1 MNSKFDYDLLSA
13 MMTNA
18 NMGWWEAD
26 LKTESYICSEYI
38 SRLLGLDEDGTI
50 SFKDFNKRIL
60 KEEQRHTTTHSFDNI
75 RQTQE
80 TVYLLNT
87 VEGPTWIRSKICLQ
101 RTDENGNVKVY
112 GIAET
117 QDGPDMSSA
126 SQALQERNR
135 LLHNIYKYLPVGIEL
150 YNREGILID
159 MNDKE
164 QEMFH
169 LKQKEDLLG
178 INIFE
183 NPIFP
188 EEMKSKLRKH
198 ENADFTFRYDFSKI
212 GNYYKTQKKTGT
224 IDLVTKV
231 TSLYDDNHNLT
242 NYLLINADKTE
253 TTVAYNKIQEFESH
267 FELIGDYAK
276 VGYAN
281 YDLLNEQ
288 GYAQRSWYKN
298 LGEKTETPLSE
309 IIGTYN
315 HLHPDDRTIMLDF
328 LQNVKRGL
336 YTLENG
342 NFADEYHTFSCDWQ
356 PGKITWYVDGIK
368 YHETSDWFTAV
379 EGETEVAYPAPFDQ
393 PFYMILNLAVGGS
406 WVGYPDD
413 DADYINTQSYS
424 IDYVKV
430 YQKDSYN
437 EDVEKPVNEVIIR
450 DPDANG
456 NYVNNGDF
464 AKAEDLTDD
473 IDWKFLTALEGEGNA
488 VIKNKAIEIHIDKAG
503 TVDYSIQLVQPS
515 IPAEKGGEYTVTFDA
530 WADEARTMKVDVSAP
545 DRSYKRYL
553 NDTVVDLKTGKQTYT
568 YTYTMTDKP
577 DANAR
582 LEFNF
587 GATDSTATVYI
598 TNVSIKKTAHKEID
612 NSKKPLSDGNYIYN
626 GGFQEGKNRLG
637 DWTVTNN
644 CQAVVSVT
652 GLADGRRLMVKTDTK
667 NKADVILSQDGL
679 PLNVETEYAL
689 SFDAQADTDMQL
701 DVVIAGETFTAD
713 VTTDKQTFN
722 YVFKTP
728 EELTDA
734 FKTITYFL
742 GNKGTIYLDNVRVVE
757 NTLIKNG
764 SFKAG
769 FSGYEVYAE
778 GSTDVSY
785 VVDSQTED
793 YAADFTIKDTGAQDW
808 MIQLK
813 QNNISLEEGQWYRLS
828 LKAKSDM
835 NRKLMV
841 ALQRDGSSDD
851 DWTPYSGSKTVDLTD
866 EYQSIVVEFKMKNKS
881 DPRTILSISMGA
893 VGDVQIK
900 QQHRIC
906 IDDIILEKID
916 APKVDETESDVN
928 LIKNADFSEGDNG
941 LSNWEGGIMGDA
953 VGTQTVDK
961 GVITY
966 ELSDAG
972 TADWNVQLK
981 QMGLALENGKTYEAS
996 ITLKST
1002 EARTVL
1008 LNFMSNSYKWYG
1020 GETIVLPKNE
1030 EVVKTITFTMNEET
1044 DTDAGFFLSMGKIAD
1059 VDTPASTIT
1068 VSNISL
1074 KKLAE

>member
-336 YTLENG
+336 AHKLSREVRVLK
-342 NFADEYHTFSCDWQ
+342 E
-356 PGKITWYVDGIK
+356 DGSFMWTHVNII
-368 YHETSDWFTAV
+368 V
-379 EGETEVAYPAPFDQ
+379 ER
-393 PFYMILNLAVGGS
+393 YMPEQNI
-406 WVGYPDD
+406 
-413 DADYINTQSYS
+413 
-424 IDYVKV
+424 
-430 YQKDSYN
+430 
-437 EDVEKPVNEVIIR
+437 
-450 DPDANG
+450 
-456 NYVNNGDF
+456 
-464 AKAEDLTDD
+464 
-473 IDWKFLTALEGEGNA
+473 
-488 VIKNKAIEIHIDKAG
+488 IEIICINYD
-503 TVDYSIQLVQPS
+503 
-515 IPAEKGGEYTVTFDA
+515 
-530 WADEARTMKVDVSAP
+530 
-545 DRSYKRYL
+545 
-553 NDTVVDLKTGKQTYT
+553 
-568 YTYTMTDKP
+568 
-577 DANAR
+577 
-582 LEFNF
+582 
-587 GATDSTATVYI
+587 I
-598 TNVSIKKTAHKEID
+598 T
-612 NSKKPLSDGNYIYN
+612 
-626 GGFQEGKNRLG
+626 
-637 DWTVTNN
+637 
-644 CQAVVSVT
+644 
-652 GLADGRRLMVKTDTK
+652 
-667 NKADVILSQDGL
+667 
-679 PLNVETEYAL
+679 
-689 SFDAQADTDMQL
+689 
-701 DVVIAGETFTAD
+701 
-713 VTTDKQTFN
+713 
-722 YVFKTP
+722 
-728 EELTDA
+728 
-734 FKTITYFL
+734 
-742 GNKGTIYLDNVRVVE
+742 
-757 NTLIKNG
+757 
-764 SFKAG
+764 
-769 FSGYEVYAE
+769 
-778 GSTDVSY
+778 
-785 VVDSQTED
+785 
-793 YAADFTIKDTGAQDW
+793 
-808 MIQLK
+808 QLK
-813 QNNISLEEGQWYRLS
+813 QTEAMLIQAKEKAEEADRLKSAFLANMSHEIRTPLNAIIGFSSLLHYVENEQEREQYISLINHNNQLLLKLINDVLDLSKIEAGHIELHSEWFNPAELIEESITEYERNVPAGVKLFARYPAAPGQI
-828 LKAKSDM
+828 
-835 NRKLMV
+835 
-841 ALQRDGSSDD
+841 
-851 DWTPYSGSKTVDLTD
+851 
-866 EYQSIVVEFKMKNKS
+866 EH
-881 DPRTILSISMGA
+881 DPMR
-893 VGDVQIK
+893 IK
-900 QQHRIC
+900 Q
-906 IDDIILEKID
+906 ILNNFISN
-916 APKVDETESDVN
+916 A
-928 LIKNADFSEGDNG
+928 LKN
-941 LSNWEGGIMGDA
+941 
-953 VGTQTVDK
+953 TVQ
-961 GVITY
+961 GHI
-966 ELSDAG
+966 
-972 TADWNVQLK
+972 
-981 QMGLALENGKTYEAS
+981 
-996 ITLKST
+996 
-1002 EARTVL
+1002 
-1008 LNFMSNSYKWYG
+1008 
-1020 GETIVLPKNE
+1020 
-1030 EVVKTITFTMNEET
+1030 EVYYET
-1044 DTDAGFFLSMGKIAD
+1044 DTDGIRISVSDTGCGIPPDKLEMIFERFEKVDSFAQGARLGLSICKSIVEKMNG
-1059 VDTPASTIT
+1059 VIT
-1068 VSNISL
+1068 VDSTMGVGSTFTVEL
-1074 KKLAE
+1074 PCRTRPS

>member
-87 VEGPTWIRSKICLQ
+87 VEDPTWIRSKICLQ

-336 YTLENG
+336 AHKLSREVRVLK
-342 NFADEYHTFSCDWQ
+342 E
-356 PGKITWYVDGIK
+356 DGSFMWTHVNII
-368 YHETSDWFTAV
+368 V
-379 EGETEVAYPAPFDQ
+379 ER
-393 PFYMILNLAVGGS
+393 YMPEQNI
-406 WVGYPDD
+406 
-413 DADYINTQSYS
+413 
-424 IDYVKV
+424 
-430 YQKDSYN
+430 
-437 EDVEKPVNEVIIR
+437 
-450 DPDANG
+450 
-456 NYVNNGDF
+456 
-464 AKAEDLTDD
+464 
-473 IDWKFLTALEGEGNA
+473 
-488 VIKNKAIEIHIDKAG
+488 IEIICINYD
-503 TVDYSIQLVQPS
+503 
-515 IPAEKGGEYTVTFDA
+515 
-530 WADEARTMKVDVSAP
+530 
-545 DRSYKRYL
+545 
-553 NDTVVDLKTGKQTYT
+553 
-568 YTYTMTDKP
+568 
-577 DANAR
+577 
-582 LEFNF
+582 
-587 GATDSTATVYI
+587 I
-598 TNVSIKKTAHKEID
+598 T
-612 NSKKPLSDGNYIYN
+612 
-626 GGFQEGKNRLG
+626 
-637 DWTVTNN
+637 
-644 CQAVVSVT
+644 
-652 GLADGRRLMVKTDTK
+652 
-667 NKADVILSQDGL
+667 
-679 PLNVETEYAL
+679 
-689 SFDAQADTDMQL
+689 
-701 DVVIAGETFTAD
+701 
-713 VTTDKQTFN
+713 
-722 YVFKTP
+722 
-728 EELTDA
+728 
-734 FKTITYFL
+734 
-742 GNKGTIYLDNVRVVE
+742 
-757 NTLIKNG
+757 
-764 SFKAG
+764 
-769 FSGYEVYAE
+769 
-778 GSTDVSY
+778 
-785 VVDSQTED
+785 
-793 YAADFTIKDTGAQDW
+793 
-808 MIQLK
+808 QLK
-813 QNNISLEEGQWYRLS
+813 QTEAMLIQAKEKAEEADRLKSAFLANMSHEIRTPLNAIIGFSSLLHYVENEQEREQYISLINHNNQLLLKLINDVLDLS
-828 LKAKSDM
+828 KIEAGHIELHSEWFNPAELIKESITEYERNVPAGV
-835 NRKLMV
+835 KLFARYPV
-841 ALQRDGSSDD
+841 
-851 DWTPYSGSKTVDLTD
+851 TPSQI
-866 EYQSIVVEFKMKNKS
+866 EH
-881 DPRTILSISMGA
+881 DPMR
-893 VGDVQIK
+893 IK
-900 QQHRIC
+900 Q
-906 IDDIILEKID
+906 ILNNFISN
-916 APKVDETESDVN
+916 A
-928 LIKNADFSEGDNG
+928 LKNT
-941 LSNWEGGIMGDA
+941 LSN
-953 VGTQTVDK
+953 
-961 GVITY
+961 IT
-966 ELSDAG
+966 
-972 TADWNVQLK
+972 
-981 QMGLALENGKTYEAS
+981 
-996 ITLKST
+996 
-1002 EARTVL
+1002 
-1008 LNFMSNSYKWYG
+1008 
-1020 GETIVLPKNE
+1020 
-1030 EVVKTITFTMNEET
+1030 
-1044 DTDAGFFLSMGKIAD
+1044 
-1059 VDTPASTIT
+1059 
-1068 VSNISL
+1068 
-1074 KKLAE
+1074 

>member
-298 LGEKTETPLSE
+298 LGEKTETPLSK

-336 YTLENG
+336 AHKLSREVRVLKEDGSFMWTHVNIIVERYMPEQNIIEIICINYDITQLKQTEAMLIQAKEKAEEADRLKSAFLANMSHEIRTPLNAIVGFSNLLPSAETLEEEKLYSSIINQNSEILLQLINDILDLSKIEAG
-342 NFADEYHTFSCDWQ
+342 TLEYVRQ
-356 PGKITWYVDGIK
+356 PMNLGEVCRNIYQIHKDRVQ
-368 YHETSDWFTAV
+368 
-379 EGETEVAYPAPFDQ
+379 EGVTL
-393 PFYMILNLAVGGS
+393 ILDNE
-406 WVGYPDD
+406 DD
-413 DADYINTQSYS
+413 DLIIEEDRNRIAQVITNFLTNAGKFTLSGEIRFGFKVDNQCIRF
-424 IDYVKV
+424 YVKDTGIGIAPDKV
-430 YQKDSYN
+430 GHIFDRFVKLNSFAQGTGLGLAICRMIIEKIGGEIGATSEVGKGSTFFFTIPYKEHSDDRIAFSEVSETKYISHTIKRVQKIKKILVA
-437 EDVEKPVNEVIIR
+437 EDV
-450 DPDANG
+450 D
-456 NYVNNGDF
+456 
-464 AKAEDLTDD
+464 
-473 IDWKFLTALEGEGNA
+473 
-488 VIKNKAIEIHIDKAG
+488 
-503 TVDYSIQLVQPS
+503 S
-515 IPAEKGGEYTVTFDA
+515 
-530 WADEARTMKVDVSAP
+530 
-545 DRSYKRYL
+545 
-553 NDTVVDLKTGKQTYT
+553 
-568 YTYTMTDKP
+568 
-577 DANAR
+577 
-582 LEFNF
+582 NF
-587 GATDSTATVYI
+587 V
-598 TNVSIKKTAHKEID
+598 
-612 NSKKPLSDGNYIYN
+612 
-626 GGFQEGKNRLG
+626 
-637 DWTVTNN
+637 
-644 CQAVVSVT
+644 
-652 GLADGRRLMVKTDTK
+652 
-667 NKADVILSQDGL
+667 
-679 PLNVETEYAL
+679 
-689 SFDAQADTDMQL
+689 
-701 DVVIAGETFTAD
+701 
-713 VTTDKQTFN
+713 
-722 YVFKTP
+722 
-728 EELTDA
+728 
-734 FKTITYFL
+734 
-742 GNKGTIYLDNVRVVE
+742 
-757 NTLIKNG
+757 LIKNMIG
-764 SFKAG
+764 KDYTLLWAKDGFEAVEMYKQFQPDLILMDIKMPRMGGLEATRIIRSYSKEIPVIALTAYAFEADKEQALEAGCNDFVTKPVSKA
-769 FSGYEVYAE
+769 A
-778 GSTDVSY
+778 
-785 VVDSQTED
+785 
-793 YAADFTIKDTGAQDW
+793 
-808 MIQLK
+808 
-813 QNNISLEEGQWYRLS
+813 LEE
-828 LKAKSDM
+828 
-835 NRKLMV
+835 
-841 ALQRDGSSDD
+841 ALGKC
-851 DWTPYSGSKTVDLTD
+851 SG
-866 EYQSIVVEFKMKNKS
+866 
-881 DPRTILSISMGA
+881 
-893 VGDVQIK
+893 
-900 QQHRIC
+900 
-906 IDDIILEKID
+906 
-916 APKVDETESDVN
+916 
-928 LIKNADFSEGDNG
+928 
-941 LSNWEGGIMGDA
+941 
-953 VGTQTVDK
+953 
-961 GVITY
+961 
-966 ELSDAG
+966 
-972 TADWNVQLK
+972 
-981 QMGLALENGKTYEAS
+981 
-996 ITLKST
+996 
-1002 EARTVL
+1002 
-1008 LNFMSNSYKWYG
+1008 
-1020 GETIVLPKNE
+1020 
-1030 EVVKTITFTMNEET
+1030 
-1044 DTDAGFFLSMGKIAD
+1044 
-1059 VDTPASTIT
+1059 
-1068 VSNISL
+1068 
-1074 KKLAE
+1074 

>member
-169 LKQKEDLLG
+169 LKQEEDLLG

-336 YTLENG
+336 AHKLSREVRVLKEDGSFMWTHVNIIVERYMPEQNIIEIICINYDITQLKKTEAMLIQAKEKAEEADRLKSAFLANMSHEIRTPLNAIIGFSSLLHYVENEQEREQYISLINHNNQLLLKLINDVLDLSKIEAG
-342 NFADEYHTFSCDWQ
+342 HIELHSEWFNPAELIEESITEYERNVPAGVKLFAR
-356 PGKITWYVDGIK
+356 
-368 YHETSDWFTAV
+368 
-379 EGETEVAYPAPFDQ
+379 YPAAPGQIEHDPMRIKQ
-393 PFYMILNLAVGGS
+393 ILNNFISNALKNTVQGHIEVCYEMDTDSIRISVSDTGC
-406 WVGYPDD
+406 GIPPDKLEMIFERFEKVD
-413 DADYINTQSYS
+413 SFAQGAGLGLS
-424 IDYVKV
+424 ICK
-430 YQKDSYN
+430 SI
-437 EDVEKPVNEVIIR
+437 VEK
-450 DPDANG
+450 
-456 NYVNNGDF
+456 
-464 AKAEDLTDD
+464 
-473 IDWKFLTALEGEGNA
+473 
-488 VIKNKAIEIHIDKAG
+488 
-503 TVDYSIQLVQPS
+503 
-515 IPAEKGGEYTVTFDA
+515 
-530 WADEARTMKVDVSAP
+530 
-545 DRSYKRYL
+545 
-553 NDTVVDLKTGKQTYT
+553 
-568 YTYTMTDKP
+568 
-577 DANAR
+577 
-582 LEFNF
+582 
-587 GATDSTATVYI
+587 
-598 TNVSIKKTAHKEID
+598 
-612 NSKKPLSDGNYIYN
+612 
-626 GGFQEGKNRLG
+626 
-637 DWTVTNN
+637 
-644 CQAVVSVT
+644 
-652 GLADGRRLMVKTDTK
+652 
-667 NKADVILSQDGL
+667 
-679 PLNVETEYAL
+679 
-689 SFDAQADTDMQL
+689 
-701 DVVIAGETFTAD
+701 
-713 VTTDKQTFN
+713 
-722 YVFKTP
+722 
-728 EELTDA
+728 
-734 FKTITYFL
+734 
-742 GNKGTIYLDNVRVVE
+742 
-757 NTLIKNG
+757 
-764 SFKAG
+764 
-769 FSGYEVYAE
+769 
-778 GSTDVSY
+778 
-785 VVDSQTED
+785 
-793 YAADFTIKDTGAQDW
+793 
-808 MIQLK
+808 
-813 QNNISLEEGQWYRLS
+813 
-828 LKAKSDM
+828 M
-835 NRKLMV
+835 N
-841 ALQRDGSSDD
+841 
-851 DWTPYSGSKTVDLTD
+851 
-866 EYQSIVVEFKMKNKS
+866 
-881 DPRTILSISMGA
+881 
-893 VGDVQIK
+893 
-900 QQHRIC
+900 
-906 IDDIILEKID
+906 
-916 APKVDETESDVN
+916 
-928 LIKNADFSEGDNG
+928 
-941 LSNWEGGIMGDA
+941 
-953 VGTQTVDK
+953 
-961 GVITY
+961 GVITVD
-966 ELSDAG
+966 S
-972 TADWNVQLK
+972 T
-981 QMGLALENGKTYEAS
+981 MGVGS
-996 ITLKST
+996 
-1002 EARTVL
+1002 
-1008 LNFMSNSYKWYG
+1008 
-1020 GETIVLPKNE
+1020 
-1030 EVVKTITFTMNEET
+1030 TFTVELPCRT
-1044 DTDAGFFLSMGKIAD
+1044 RPS
-1059 VDTPASTIT
+1059 
-1068 VSNISL
+1068 
-1074 KKLAE
+1074 

>member
-336 YTLENG
+336 AHKLSREVRVLK
-342 NFADEYHTFSCDWQ
+342 E
-356 PGKITWYVDGIK
+356 DGSFMWTHVNII
-368 YHETSDWFTAV
+368 V
-379 EGETEVAYPAPFDQ
+379 ER
-393 PFYMILNLAVGGS
+393 YMPEQNI
-406 WVGYPDD
+406 
-413 DADYINTQSYS
+413 
-424 IDYVKV
+424 
-430 YQKDSYN
+430 
-437 EDVEKPVNEVIIR
+437 
-450 DPDANG
+450 
-456 NYVNNGDF
+456 
-464 AKAEDLTDD
+464 
-473 IDWKFLTALEGEGNA
+473 
-488 VIKNKAIEIHIDKAG
+488 IEIICINYD
-503 TVDYSIQLVQPS
+503 
-515 IPAEKGGEYTVTFDA
+515 
-530 WADEARTMKVDVSAP
+530 
-545 DRSYKRYL
+545 
-553 NDTVVDLKTGKQTYT
+553 
-568 YTYTMTDKP
+568 
-577 DANAR
+577 
-582 LEFNF
+582 
-587 GATDSTATVYI
+587 I
-598 TNVSIKKTAHKEID
+598 T
-612 NSKKPLSDGNYIYN
+612 
-626 GGFQEGKNRLG
+626 
-637 DWTVTNN
+637 
-644 CQAVVSVT
+644 
-652 GLADGRRLMVKTDTK
+652 
-667 NKADVILSQDGL
+667 
-679 PLNVETEYAL
+679 
-689 SFDAQADTDMQL
+689 
-701 DVVIAGETFTAD
+701 
-713 VTTDKQTFN
+713 
-722 YVFKTP
+722 
-728 EELTDA
+728 
-734 FKTITYFL
+734 
-742 GNKGTIYLDNVRVVE
+742 
-757 NTLIKNG
+757 
-764 SFKAG
+764 
-769 FSGYEVYAE
+769 
-778 GSTDVSY
+778 
-785 VVDSQTED
+785 
-793 YAADFTIKDTGAQDW
+793 
-808 MIQLK
+808 QLK
-813 QNNISLEEGQWYRLS
+813 QTEAMLIQAKEKAEEADWLKSAFLANMSHEIRTPLNAIIGFSSLLHYVENEQEREQYISLINHNNQLLLKLINDVLDLSKIEAGHIELHSEWFNPAELIEESITEYERNVPAGVKLFARYPAAPGQI
-828 LKAKSDM
+828 
-835 NRKLMV
+835 
-841 ALQRDGSSDD
+841 
-851 DWTPYSGSKTVDLTD
+851 
-866 EYQSIVVEFKMKNKS
+866 EH
-881 DPRTILSISMGA
+881 DPMR
-893 VGDVQIK
+893 IK
-900 QQHRIC
+900 Q
-906 IDDIILEKID
+906 ILNNFISN
-916 APKVDETESDVN
+916 A
-928 LIKNADFSEGDNG
+928 LKN
-941 LSNWEGGIMGDA
+941 
-953 VGTQTVDK
+953 TVQ
-961 GVITY
+961 GYI
-966 ELSDAG
+966 
-972 TADWNVQLK
+972 
-981 QMGLALENGKTYEAS
+981 
-996 ITLKST
+996 
-1002 EARTVL
+1002 
-1008 LNFMSNSYKWYG
+1008 
-1020 GETIVLPKNE
+1020 
-1030 EVVKTITFTMNEET
+1030 EVYYET
-1044 DTDAGFFLSMGKIAD
+1044 DTDGIRIS
-1059 VDTPASTIT
+1059 VSDTG
-1068 VSNISL
+1068 
-1074 KKLAE
+1074 